1 MNLGDLLDLNSLNF
15 LHTLFKIFA
24 VVCSLI
30 YFFYSLLILKQSQ
43 VLNKGLV
50 TKQKSKITFISLI
63 QVVVGS
69 ILVILSIFFI

>member
-1 MNLGDLLDLNSLNF
+1 MNLGELLDLNSLNF
-15 LHTLFKIFA
+15 LHILFKIFA

-30 YFFYSLLILKQSQ
+30 YFFYLLFILKQSQ

-63 QVVVGS
+63 QVIIGL
-69 ILVILSIFFI
+69 ILVILSIFYI

>member
-1 MNLGDLLDLNSLNF
+1 MNLGGLLDLNNLNF

-30 YFFYSLLILKQSQ
+30 YFFYTLLILKQSQ

-50 TKQKSKITFISLI
+50 TKQKSKIAFISLI
-63 QVVVGS
+63 QVIVGL

>member
-30 YFFYSLLILKQSQ
+30 YFFYSLLIVKQSQ

-63 QVVVGS
+63 QVVFGS

>member
-63 QVVVGS
+63 QVVFGS